1 MRIAILSIFLIFIAQ
16 TMFAANLQPQ
26 PAGTMVSM
34 ATTAHPPHRT
44 RFPRERKG
52 VGVGAFLAS
61 FIFGPVGYLGARL
74 LSHDEVSIYRAK
86 QGLGL
91 WMGVVLFCGIIW
103 VCVALKIQ
111 PDNIPFPMIDLTD

>member
-1 MRIAILSIFLIFIAQ
+1 MRIAILFISLLFFMQA
-16 TMFAANLQPQ
+16 TFATNLQPQ
-26 PAGTMVSM
+26 PAGTMVST
-34 ATTAHPPHRT
+34 ATLAHPPHRT
-44 RFPRERKG
+44 RLPAERK
-52 VGVGAFLAS
+52 GVGAFLAS

-74 LSHDEVSIYRAK
+74 FSHDEVSIYRAK